1 MCLEKTSA
9 ENWDIF
15 FDTGELHFIVL
26 ERKGGFPYN
35 SFLSY
40 GDRIWESGIQNK
52 NSSLKENRKNQ
63 DWTTPKEL
71 GDPSKV
77 QTLQF
82 LSGR

>member
-40 GDRIWESGIQNK
+40 GDRI
-52 NSSLKENRKNQ
+52 
-63 DWTTPKEL
+63 
-71 GDPSKV
+71 
-77 QTLQF
+77 
-82 LSGR
+82 